1 MKKPHIDGTAFGS
14 ITIDGAVFK
23 HDAIIGTDGA
33 VTERKKE
40 LSRGVFGGS
49 HTISLQEVEYVFEQ
63 GEHADRLIVGS
74 GQYGKAELSP
84 EATAYAERRKCRV
97 LVLPTPEAI
106 GAWNSAEDN
115 PIGLFHVTC

>member
-1 MKKPHIDGTAFGS
+1 MKKPRIDGTVFGS

-23 HDAIIGTDGA
+23 HDVVIGTDGA
-33 VTERKKE
+33 VKERKKE

-49 HTISLQEVEYVFEQ
+49 HTISLHEAKYVFEQ

-84 EATAYAERRKCRV
+84 EATAFAEGRRCSV

-106 GAWNSAEDN
+106 VAWNSAEDN